1 MKHMMTIRKSDERG
15 HANHG
20 WLDSRFSFSFA
31 EYHDPA
37 HMGFRS
43 LRVINDDRIAP
54 GGGFGMHPHRDME
67 IISYVLEG
75 ALEHKDS
82 MGNGSVIR
90 PGDFQ
95 YMAAGTGVLHSEF
108 NPSEKDSTHLLQIW
122 IKPDKGGVKPRYGE
136 KHFAN
141 KPAGQ
146 LHLVASQT
154 GREDSIAINQ
164 DAELFLARLNPGDT
178 IEHSL
183 QSKRHAWVHVATG
196 AVELN
201 GTKLNAG
208 DAAAVSNEQKLRLTG
223 AEKSQVLLF
232 DLN

>member
-1 MKHMMTIRKSDERG
+1 MMTIRKSDERG
-15 HANHG
+15 HVNHG
-20 WLDSRFSFSFA
+20 WLDSHFTFSFA
-31 EYHDPA
+31 DYHDPR

-67 IISYVLEG
+67 IISYVLDG

-95 YMAAGTGVLHSEF
+95 YMAAGSGVRHSEF
-108 NPSEKDSTHLLQIW
+108 NPSETEGTHLLQIW
-122 IKPDKGGVKPRYGE
+122 IVPDQRGVKPRYGE
-136 KHFAN
+136 KHFAS
-141 KPAGQ
+141 KPAGA
-146 LHLVASQT
+146 LHLVASKT

-164 DAELFLARLNPGDT
+164 DADLHLARLNPNDT
-178 IEHSL
+178 VEHKLSPG
-183 QSKRHAWVHVATG
+183 RHAWVHVATG
-196 AVELN
+196 EVAVN
-201 GTKLNAG
+201 GQVLKAG
-208 DAAAVSNEQKLRLTG
+208 DAAALSEEARVKL
-223 AEKSQVLLF
+223 AAKQPSQVLLF

>member
-1 MKHMMTIRKSDERG
+1 MMTIRKANERG

-20 WLDSRFSFSFA
+20 WLDSYHTFSFA
-31 EYHDPA
+31 NYYDPKW
-37 HMGFRS
+37 MGFRT
-43 LRVINDDRIAP
+43 LRVINDDKIAG

-136 KHFAN
+136 KHFAS
-141 KPAGQ
+141 KPAGKF
-146 LHLVASQT
+146 HLVASKT

-164 DAELFLARLNPGDT
+164 DAELFLARLNAGDT
-178 IEHSL
+178 VEHS
-183 QSKRHAWVHVATG
+183 
-196 AVELN
+196 
-201 GTKLNAG
+201 
-208 DAAAVSNEQKLRLTG
+208 
-223 AEKSQVLLF
+223 
-232 DLN
+232 

>member
-1 MKHMMTIRKSDERG
+1 
-15 HANHG
+15 
-20 WLDSRFSFSFA
+20 
-31 EYHDPA
+31 
-37 HMGFRS
+37 
-43 LRVINDDRIAP
+43 
-54 GGGFGMHPHRDME
+54 MHPHRDME

-146 LHLVASQT
+146 LHLVASKT
-154 GREDSIAINQ
+154 GRENSIAINQ
-164 DAELFLARLNPGDT
+164 DAELFLARLNAGDT

-183 QSKRHAWVHVATG
+183 QPKRHAWVHVAEG

-208 DAAAVSNEQKLRLTG
+208 DAVAVSEEAKLQLKAIG
-223 AEKSQVLLF
+223 KSQVLLF